1 MTHREVPQ
9 RHRRFARAMRADA
22 TWAENRLWQVLR
34 GKQLGGFKFRRQV
47 PLDGYILDFVCFEA
61 RLIIEVDGHQHS
73 DSERDVRRDAWFR
86 DQGFRVL
93 RVWNG
98 EVEDNL
104 DGVCSFILAELRNS
118 GE

>member
-1 MTHREVPQ
+1 MTRRDVPHH
-9 RHRRFARAMRADA
+9 HRRFARTMRADA

-34 GKQLGGFKFRRQV
+34 AKQLGGFKFRRQV
-47 PLDGYILDFVCFEA
+47 PLDGYILDFVCLEA
-61 RLIIEVDGHQHS
+61 RLIVEVDGHQHAE
-73 DSERDVRRDAWFR
+73 SERDARRDAWFR
-86 DQGFRVL
+86 AQGFRVL

-104 DGVCSFILAELRNS
+104 DGVCSFILAELRNC